1 MEALGLYV
9 HIPFCHRKC
18 GYCDFNSYAMSGAI
32 VPAFVEALHREI
44 EQCPY
49 GGARVTTL
57 FFGGG
62 TPTFL
67 EGETLAQILE
77 HLQRRFDIAPD
88 AEITIEANPGSVDRR
103 KLRILHQAGFNRL
116 SLGVQSFDAE
126 ELKRMERIHSPQ
138 EVLQSV
144 AWARE
149 AGFTN
154 LNLDLIFALPDQT
167 LERWESNL
175 RQAMALQPE
184 HLSLYALMLE
194 PGTRF
199 HHLYQK
205 GQLRLPDEEVQVAM
219 FRLSQRLTREAGYQQ
234 YEISNY
240 ALPGYACRH
249 NLTYWHNRPYLGFG
263 PGAVSFYGGRR
274 WMNVKHPREY
284 VRRIG
289 AGEPL
294 EIESEQLTGWHSVA
308 ETLMLGLRLI
318 EGVNLAEL
326 ERRYGLPVQA
336 RYQPLIQSLVAR
348 GWLLQ
353 EGTRIRL
360 SDEGLL
366 WHSEVAAEF
375 LAEATRSGG
384 GCIPRAA
391 VPPRSTHPVA

>member
-1 MEALGLYV
+1 MDTVGLYV

-18 GYCDFNSYAMSGAI
+18 GYCDFNSYVMYGDI
-32 VPAFVEALHREI
+32 VPAFVDALHREI
-44 EQCPY
+44 ERCPY
-49 GGARVTTL
+49 AGLRVSTL

-77 HLQRRFDIAPD
+77 HLRQRFDIAPN
-88 AEITIEANPGSVDRR
+88 AEITIEANPGSVDLR
-103 KLRILHQAGFNRL
+103 KLRLLHQAGFNRL
-116 SLGVQSFDAE
+116 SLGVQSFHAD
-126 ELKRMERIHSPQ
+126 ELERMERIHSPQ
-138 EVLQSV
+138 EVLQSL

-154 LNLDLIFALPDQT
+154 VNLDLIFALPDQT
-167 LERWESNL
+167 LERWESSL
-175 RQAMALQPE
+175 RQAIALQPE

-205 GQLRLPDEEVQVAM
+205 GKLHLPDDEVQVAM
-219 FRLSQRLTREAGYQQ
+219 FRLAQQLTCEAGYQQ

-240 ALPGYACRH
+240 ALPGYECRH
-249 NLTYWHNRPYLGFG
+249 NLIYWHNRPYLGFG
-263 PGAVSFYGGRR
+263 PGAVSFYEGRR

-284 VRRIG
+284 VRWVR

-294 EIESEQLTGWHSVA
+294 DIESEQLTGWHAVA

-318 EGVNLAEL
+318 EGIDLAEVAQ
-326 ERRYGLPVQA
+326 RYGLPVQA
-336 RYQPLIQSLVAR
+336 HYQPIIQSLVAR

-353 EGTRIRL
+353 DGTRIRL

-366 WHSEVAAEF
+366 WHSEVASEF
-375 LAEATRSGG
+375 LVEATRSGDG
-384 GCIPRAA
+384 YIRRAEA
-391 VPPRSTHPVA
+391 LPRSMPLAD

>member
-126 ELKRMERIHSPQ
+126 ELKRMERIHSPSRGAA
-138 EVLQSV
+138 ERIVG
-144 AWARE
+144 ARGRLHQPQFGPHLCPARPD
-149 AGFTN
+149 AGT
-154 LNLDLIFALPDQT
+154 LGVEPAPGDGAPTRTPLALRADAGTGHALPSP
-167 LERWESNL
+167 LSERSNCACL
-175 RQAMALQPE
+175 MTRCRSRCFAMAQ
-184 HLSLYALMLE
+184 
-194 PGTRF
+194 
-199 HHLYQK
+199 Q
-205 GQLRLPDEEVQVAM
+205 
-219 FRLSQRLTREAGYQQ
+219 LTREAGYQQ

-249 NLTYWHNRPYLGFG
+249 NLIYWHNRPYLGFG

-366 WHSEVAAEF
+366 WHSEVAAQF
-375 LAEATRSGG
+375 L
-384 GCIPRAA
+384 PL
-391 VPPRSTHPVA
+391 